1 MDRRKMS
8 LVLARLSSPNDGE
21 RLAALLHA
29 TRMLEADGL
38 TWETALFGATINTKG
53 HAKVSPVAE
62 EAPAFIR
69 PSTGMNVKEQLEFCL
84 RRYEQASLSDRIVL
98 TALRPQVD
106 RGKELSPRN
115 YRLLAEM
122 VHKFR
127 EAEK

>member
-1 MDRRKMS
+1 MS
-8 LVLARLSSPNDGE
+8 LILARLSSPNDGE

-29 TRMLEADGL
+29 TRMLKAEGL
-38 TWETALFGATINTKG
+38 TWETALFGATINAKGYTK
-53 HAKVSPVAE
+53 
-62 EAPAFIR
+62 APAVSEEFPDFIK
-69 PSTGMNVKEQLEFCL
+69 PSTGMTVKEQLEYCL
-84 RRYEQASLSDRIVL
+84 RRYKSASLSDRTIL

-127 EAEK
+127 EADK